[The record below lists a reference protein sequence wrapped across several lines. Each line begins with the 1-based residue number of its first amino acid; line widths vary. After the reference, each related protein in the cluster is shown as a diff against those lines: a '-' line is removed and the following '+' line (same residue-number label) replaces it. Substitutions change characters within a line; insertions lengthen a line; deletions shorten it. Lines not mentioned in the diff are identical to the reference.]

1 LLNGGFFTDNIVILQ
16 GKWNWPPMVKK
27 KHIEKLPNAPLQ
39 EVVFELFWELE
50 SDSNGL
56 PVDNDYEYAL
66 GLFKS
71 EISKDFKHS
80 VKLTH
85 VLPKE
90 INLQLFSFPRH
101 QFWAAEKTW
110 PVVQLGPGILVV
122 NDIEKNYTWQ
132 SFRKQVLSSKIFLEN
147 SYNRPLT
154 YVGLRLKYIDAFET
168 GESSVY
174 EFMNQ
179 NFNISLNNNFGISGS
194 PVSVNIAQR
203 FNLDNGCFAD
213 FNINS
218 ALNANARQIILW
230 HSAYSVESKL
240 ESGSIESWLDNAHDF
255 LSRQFKEF
263 VKPEFYARF
272 TQQ

>member
-1 LLNGGFFTDNIVILQ
+1 MGS
-16 GKWNWPPMVKK
+16 VKMDK
-27 KHIEKLPNAPLQ
+27 IKHIEKLPNAPLQ

-50 SDSNGL
+50 TDLNGM

-66 GLFKS
+66 GVFKS

-80 VKLTH
+80 VKLTPT
-85 VLPKE
+85 LPKE
-90 INLQLFSFPRH
+90 INLQIFSMPRH
-101 QFWAAEKTW
+101 QFWTAEKTW

-132 SFRKQVLSSKIFLEN
+132 SFRELILNSKTNLEN
-147 SYNRPLT
+147 SYGKKLT

-168 GESSVY
+168 GSTSVY

-179 NFNISLNNNFGISGS
+179 NFNIQLCNNFGISDS
-194 PVSVNIAQR
+194 PVSLNIAQR
-203 FNLDNGCFAD
+203 FNIAKGCFVD
-213 FNINS
+213 YNINS
-218 ALNANARQIILW
+218 ALNASARQIILW
-230 HSAYSVESKL
+230 QAAYTVESKL
-240 ESGSIESWLDNAHDF
+240 ESGLIESWLDNAHDL

-272 TQQ
+272 TKQ